1 MRFFLFLLS
10 AVLAAVSGC
19 MGDGLAEVSGT
30 VTMDGQPL
38 KDGEII
44 LESTDQKSTPAG
56 SKISEGAYTMRTTPG
71 PKVVR
76 ILASR
81 PTSKPDPVMGS
92 AAREAAIGPEY
103 NTKSTLRAA
112 INPGKQAGLDFQV
125 KELPKKP

>member
-1 MRFFLFLLS
+1 MRLRLIL
-10 AVLAAVSGC
+10 LAALVAALPGC

-30 VTMDGQPL
+30 VTMDGQLL

-56 SKISEGAYTMRTTPG
+56 AKISDGSYSMRTTPG

-92 AAREAAIGPEY
+92 AAREAAIGPQY
-103 NTKSTLRAA
+103 NTKSNLRAT
-112 INPGKQAGLDFQV
+112 INPGKQSGLDFQV
-125 KELPKKP
+125 KELPKKR

>member
-1 MRFFLFLLS
+1 MRLRLIL
-10 AVLAAVSGC
+10 LAALVAALPGC
-19 MGDGLAEVSGT
+19 MGYGLAEVSGT

-56 SKISEGAYTMRTTPG
+56 AKISDGSYSMRTTPG

-92 AAREAAIGPEY
+92 AAREAAIGPQY
-103 NTKSTLRAA
+103 NTNSNLRAT
-112 INPGKQAGLDFQV
+112 INPGKQSGLDFQV
-125 KELPKKP
+125 KELPK

>member
-1 MRFFLFLLS
+1 MRLCLILL
-10 AVLAAVSGC
+10 AVLTAALPGC

-56 SKISEGAYTMRTTPG
+56 AKISDGAYSMRTTPG
-71 PKVVR
+71 SKVVR
-76 ILASR
+76 ILSSR

-92 AAREAAIGPEY
+92 AAREAAIGSEY
-103 NTKSTLRAA
+103 NQDSQLRAT
-112 INPGKQAGLDFQV
+112 INPGKQSGLDFQV
-125 KELPKKP
+125 KELPKKR

>member
-1 MRFFLFLLS
+1 
-10 AVLAAVSGC
+10 

-30 VTMDGQPL
+30 ITMDGKPL
-38 KDGEII
+38 KEGEII
-44 LESTDQKSTPAG
+44 LESTDQKSAPAGTIISNGVYSLRTTTG
-56 SKISEGAYTMRTTPG
+56 SKI
-71 PKVVR
+71 VR

-103 NTKSTLRAA
+103 NTKSNLRAT
-112 INPGKQAGLDFQV
+112 INPGKQTGVDFQV